1 MSSAR
6 EDADAMEGA
15 LLDAI
20 AYARWA
26 LVVSVAWL
34 AIALYAPDDEPDE
47 VDEKV
52 GKEQK

>member
-1 MSSAR
+1 VWVVF
-6 EDADAMEGA
+6 GV
-15 LLDAI
+15 I
-20 AYARWA
+20 ASWA